1 MGWAIKAAVLCW
13 ELGASLGAKNFQ
25 NYAME
30 RLFEGFSR
38 PLSRPLI
45 LFLFLHTYLVGNEE
59 NFHCISPLQRLIQ
72 DVIVR
77 NWGDDTIIQH
87 EDKEIWSDTV
97 EACHDFRRVFIEA
110 TSQTL
115 ERRRERELS
124 LEDYLIHQEF
134 DMRIR

>member
-30 RLFEGFSR
+30 RLFEAFSR
-38 PLSRPLI
+38 PLSRPLTV
-45 LFLFLHTYLVGNEE
+45 FLFLHTYLVWNEE

-77 NWGDDTIIQH
+77 N
-87 EDKEIWSDTV
+87 
-97 EACHDFRRVFIEA
+97 
-110 TSQTL
+110 
-115 ERRRERELS
+115 
-124 LEDYLIHQEF
+124 
-134 DMRIR
+134 